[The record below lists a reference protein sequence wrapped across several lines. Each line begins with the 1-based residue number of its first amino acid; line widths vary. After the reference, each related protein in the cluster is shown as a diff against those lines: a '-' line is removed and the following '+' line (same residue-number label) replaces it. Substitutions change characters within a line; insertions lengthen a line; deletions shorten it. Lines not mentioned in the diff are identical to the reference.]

1 MKPSAQQQERVL
13 KIKAIA
19 RHHGMFIT
27 LSGCIALLLV
37 ALLCS
42 YFWQQARFPLMF
54 LLLASCVAIF
64 IGLLK
69 IAEPQH
75 SIILNTEKIS
85 FYHRHGTWQILW
97 QKIRNIHAV
106 TNTVGI
112 TREELNYVG
121 ITLSSIDVLANK
133 ISLRLANRL
142 IHEQKPLIQY
152 AIKRN
157 LITFQQGII
166 NFEPFQ
172 LKNGEIIRGPLAA
185 FLHHSQILHQAYGA
199 HLYISANN
207 LNSSIDSF
215 VVLANKYLSNNKAN
229 AQYYEHKKS

>member
-1 MKPSAQQQERVL
+1 
-13 KIKAIA
+13 
-19 RHHGMFIT
+19 MFIT
-27 LSGCIALLLV
+27 LSGFIALLLV
-37 ALLCS
+37 AVLCS

-54 LLLASCVAIF
+54 MLLVCFIAIF
-64 IGLLK
+64 VGLLK
-69 IAEPQH
+69 LAEPKH
-75 SIILNTEKIS
+75 SIILNSEKMS
-85 FYHRHGTWQILW
+85 FYHRHGTWQLLW

-121 ITLSSIDVLANK
+121 ITLFSIDVLANN

-152 AIKRN
+152 AIKQN

-199 HLYISANN
+199 HLFITANN
-207 LNSSIDSF
+207 LNSSIDNF
-215 VVLANKYLSNNKAN
+215 VVLANKYLSNNNAN
-229 AQYYEHKKS
+229 THNTEHKKS